1 MGSTPEKDL
10 QERYMGNKTKF
21 PEVPDITPAALQAL
35 LMADESA
42 VVIVDVRD
50 PYEQEVS
57 MLPGPVITKD
67 QFLAQQAELQ
77 GKTVV
82 CYCTVGLRSGYFA
95 DELRKGGWLAYNLTG
110 SILGWTQQGLPL
122 VDPTDHTTETKRV
135 HTHNKGLLP
144 LPASGSCI
152 PPKCTDEQP
161 WEITHQAEHSV
172 GLQWKL
178 KEELGKELPQICAVP
193 KQKLTPHRRGNRRI
207 WYWLKRKRE
216 AAKCS
221 FCGEVSGQVHL
232 FSGAAGNLKC
242 TGQCGY
248 ANDKVYAHEYQ
259 QPC

>member
-144 LPASGSCI
+144 L
-152 PPKCTDEQP
+152 
-161 WEITHQAEHSV
+161 
-172 GLQWKL
+172 
-178 KEELGKELPQICAVP
+178 
-193 KQKLTPHRRGNRRI
+193 LTPHRRGNRRI